1 MAKRERSE
9 RSVKD
14 VADKLVSQARE
25 AAAIFSQYSQGE
37 VDRIVDAAAR
47 AGASRHIELARMA
60 VEETGMGIFEDKVIK
75 NLFATEYVYNDIRD
89 VKTVGL
95 INDCPETGLMEFAE
109 GLGVIL
115 AIVPVTNP
123 TSTAMFKS
131 LISLKT
137 RNSVII
143 SPSRNALDC
152 TIKAARTMYEFALDA
167 GAPDY
172 VIRWVDEPSRE
183 LTKALMTHPDVS
195 LILATGGMG
204 LVKAAYA
211 SGTPAIGVGPGNV
224 PVYIEKSADIDT
236 AVNDI
241 LMSKTFDNGMIC
253 ASEQAVVVDKQIADA
268 VVERFKSQGAYF
280 LKPAEITKVEAI
292 AIDAEKQTMSPQV
305 VGHPPKRIAQLAGV
319 EIPDRT
325 RVLIARLKG
334 VGEKYP
340 LAHPRL
346 LHSAQPRGRCQPV
359 HGPHALRRP
368 GPHRVDLLRR
378 RRRDPRV

>member
-268 VVERFKSQGAYF
+268 VVERFKSQRAYF

-292 AIDAEKQTMSPQV
+292 AIDAEKQTM
-305 VGHPPKRIAQLAGV
+305 
-319 EIPDRT
+319 
-325 RVLIARLKG
+325 
-334 VGEKYP
+334 
-340 LAHPRL
+340 
-346 LHSAQPRGRCQPV
+346 
-359 HGPHALRRP
+359 
-368 GPHRVDLLRR
+368 
-378 RRRDPRV
+378 